1 MGGYVASLY
10 LQNIIF
16 IHSLFRVH
24 DLQINHH
31 GVEILVTWLVEWS
44 AAKFLILYVT
54 REKQTLSS
62 REILMIEIGFMFL
75 FFDVEKNKTVQ

>member
-1 MGGYVASLY
+1 MGGYVANLY

-31 GVEILVTWLVEWS
+31 GAEILVTWLVEWS

-62 REILMIEIGFMFL
+62 REILML
-75 FFDVEKNKTVQ
+75 TLQW

>member
-31 GVEILVTWLVEWS
+31 GAEILVTWLVEWS

-62 REILMIEIGFMFL
+62 REILML
-75 FFDVEKNKTVQ
+75 TLQW

>member
-31 GVEILVTWLVEWS
+31 GAEILVIWLVEWS
-44 AAKFLILYVT
+44 ATKLLILYVT
-54 REKQTLSS
+54 REKQTLNS
-62 REILMIEIGFMFL
+62 REILIL
-75 FFDVEKNKTVQ
+75 TL

>member
-31 GVEILVTWLVEWS
+31 GAEILVTWLVEWS

-54 REKQTLSS
+54 REKQILSS
-62 REILMIEIGFMFL
+62 REILMLTLQG
-75 FFDVEKNKTVQ
+75 

>member
-16 IHSLFRVH
+16 IHSLLRVH

-31 GVEILVTWLVEWS
+31 GAEILVIWLVEWS
-44 AAKFLILYVT
+44 ATKLLILYVT

-62 REILMIEIGFMFL
+62 REILIL
-75 FFDVEKNKTVQ
+75 TL

>member
-31 GVEILVTWLVEWS
+31 GAEILVIWLVEWS
-44 AAKFLILYVT
+44 AAKLLILYVT

-62 REILMIEIGFMFL
+62 REILIL
-75 FFDVEKNKTVQ
+75 TL

>member
-24 DLQINHH
+24 DLQMNHR
-31 GVEILVTWLVEWS
+31 GAEILVIWLVEWS
-44 AAKFLILYVT
+44 ATKLLILYVT

-62 REILMIEIGFMFL
+62 REILIL
-75 FFDVEKNKTVQ
+75 TL